1 MDDRLRLLVIDG
13 NTRAT
18 NAHNLAAGGSA
29 TGPAYREVL
38 ESLGQ
43 PVDVTIL
50 EAAEADTALPQGVR
64 LGDFDGVAW
73 SGSALNIYEA
83 SPPVERQIALA
94 RDVFA
99 AGVPIFGSCWGLQ
112 VTAVAAGGVVR
123 RNPRGRELGV
133 ARHVTLSDAGR
144 DHPLYR
150 GRPCVFDALCVHL
163 DEVETLP
170 PQSVVLAGNR
180 VSSIQAAEIRSGGGV
195 CWGVQYHPEFDFATI
210 ATVVTRYG
218 HRLVESGFFPDDA
231 AQARFV
237 ADWRQLQQQP
247 ERRDLAWIYGLEPS
261 VTDAAER
268 RRDLANWL
276 EHMVK
281 PRAAART

>member
-18 NAHNLAAGGSA
+18 NAHNIAAGGSA

-38 ESLGQ
+38 EALGQ
-43 PVDVTIL
+43 AVQVTIL
-50 EAAEADTALPQGVR
+50 EAAEADAGLPAGV
-64 LGDFDGVAW
+64 LLDQFDGVAW
-73 SGSALNIYEA
+73 SGSALNIYDMT
-83 SPPVERQIALA
+83 PPVRRQIELA
-94 RDVFA
+94 RNVFA

-112 VTAVAAGGVVR
+112 VTTVAAGGVVR

-133 ARHVTLSDAGR
+133 ARHIALSEAGR
-144 DHPLYR
+144 RHALYS

-170 PQSVVLAGNR
+170 PDAVVLAGNR
-180 VSSIQAAEIRSGGGV
+180 ISSVQGAEIRSGRGV
-195 CWGVQYHPEFDFATI
+195 CWGVQYHPEFDFAMI
-210 ATVVTRYG
+210 ATVVARYG
-218 HRLVESGFFPDDA
+218 DRLVETGFFPDPA
-231 AQARFV
+231 ARLRFV
-237 ADWRQLQQQP
+237 EDWRQLQQQP
-247 ERRDLAWIYGLEPS
+247 ERRDLAWLYGLEPT

-276 EHMVK
+276 EHLVK